1 MPEISSFLG
10 IVIRMYYADHGPA
23 HFHAEYGD
31 YQVKVF
37 IESGV
42 VEGQF
47 PRRALAHVV
56 EWCAAHRQDLLDD
69 WSLAVARKPLR
80 PVPPLE

>member
-1 MPEISSFLG
+1 MPEISRFLG

-23 HFHAEYGD
+23 HFHAEYGE
-31 YQVKVF
+31 YHVKVF
-37 IESGV
+37 IETGA

-47 PRRALAHVV
+47 PRRALSHVI
-56 EWCAAHRQDLLDD
+56 EWCSAHRQDLLDD
-69 WSLAVARKPLR
+69 WNLALARRPLR